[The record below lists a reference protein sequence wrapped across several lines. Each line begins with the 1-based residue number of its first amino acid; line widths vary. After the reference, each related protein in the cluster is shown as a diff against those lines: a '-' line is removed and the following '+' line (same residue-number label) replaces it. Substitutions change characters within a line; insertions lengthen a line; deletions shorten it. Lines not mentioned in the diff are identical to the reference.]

1 MKGVSTIVVEIL
13 LVLIALSLIAAVYLW
28 STSVVFESYPG
39 GELSHQYQRSR
50 ACLSLEQINIMVTA
64 SSAIIR
70 NCGLVPLSNMMFYID
85 NAPVVFEYPS
95 SLDPNANFTVTFTKP
110 ASGSH
115 SFFAVADLAETPLMT
130 SSN

>member
-13 LVLIALSLIAAVYLW
+13 LVLIAVSLVSAVYFW

-39 GELSHQYQRSR
+39 GEVSHQYQRSR
-50 ACLSLEQINIMVTA
+50 ACLSLEQINITATA

-70 NCGLVPLSNMMFYID
+70 NCGMVPLSNMMLYMDSVQVSFQ
-85 NAPVVFEYPS
+85 YPT
-95 SLDPNANFTVTFTKP
+95 SLDPNVNFTVTFTKP

-115 SFFAVADLAETPLMT
+115 SFFVVADLAETPLMT
-130 SSN
+130 ASN